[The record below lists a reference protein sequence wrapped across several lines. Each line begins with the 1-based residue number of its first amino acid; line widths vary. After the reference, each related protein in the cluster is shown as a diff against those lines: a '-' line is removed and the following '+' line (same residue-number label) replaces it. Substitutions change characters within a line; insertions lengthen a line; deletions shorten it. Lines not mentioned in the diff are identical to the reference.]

1 MRFGTQVLVLQLAC
15 VLAVVGVCTAV
26 FVWLGVQ
33 QLRSEAESSALSIA
47 RTVAVDTDV
56 RAEVARITA
65 EPGTPTAAEL
75 RDGLLASLA
84 DEVEERTGALFVVIT
99 DDEGI
104 RLAHPDP
111 DRLGEVV
118 STSFADALAG
128 RETVSWESGTLGES
142 ARAKVPVRE
151 PGGTEPVGEVSVG
164 FARASVFGELPVLI
178 VGILV
183 AALAAV
189 AVGVLASLVLRRRL
203 ERLTLGLQ
211 PEELAVLVQNKAAV
225 LDGVGDG
232 VLASA
237 PDHTVTVV
245 NSTAAALLGGGDIV
259 GRKVG
264 DLDLPDPVRAAMLA
278 PGAAAEPLLLGE
290 RVVFIDTRPVS
301 RGRRDLGLIAIIRDR
316 TDIVGLTERLETV
329 AAMTNALRVQ
339 RHEFANRLH
348 VTAGLIDAGR
358 VGDARSYLDE
368 IREVADDAAPAL
380 RDLGEPFLE
389 SFLEAKAMHAAERGV
404 RLRVGDDSLVLG
416 VVHSPEDVATVLG
429 NLIDNAV
436 TAAVRGTAPR
446 WVEVELLDEAD
457 TLVVTVTDSGPGVA
471 DRGILSASS
480 GRGDEADPDAVHG
493 HGIGLPLA
501 RDIAA
506 RLGGEVWLADAGG
519 REGHGAVF
527 CARMPGVMRAASG
540 FRSGEGGTA

>member
-15 VLAVVGVCTAV
+15 VTAVVAVCTAV

-47 RTVAVDTDV
+47 RTVAVDGDV
-56 RAEVARITA
+56 RAEVARISA
-65 EPGTPTAAEL
+65 EPGTPAAVEL
-75 RDGLLASLA
+75 RGGALESLA
-84 DEVEERTGALFVVIT
+84 ADVQERTGALFVVIT
-99 DDEGI
+99 DDQGI

-118 STSFADALAG
+118 STSFEDALAG
-128 RETVSWESGTLGES
+128 RETVGWDSGTLGES

-178 VGILV
+178 VGIV
-183 AALAAV
+183 IAALAAV

-203 ERLTLGLQ
+203 ERLTLGVQ
-211 PEELAVLVQNKAAV
+211 PEELAGMVQNQAAV

-232 VLASA
+232 VLASD
-237 PDHTVTVV
+237 PEGTVTVA
-245 NSTAAALLGGGDIV
+245 NSTAVALLGAGDLV
-259 GRKVG
+259 GRKVR
-264 DLDLPDPVRAAMLA
+264 DLDLPAAVRDAILSPAS
-278 PGAAAEPLLLGE
+278 GAEPLPLGE
-290 RVVFIDTRPVS
+290 RVVFIDTHPVS
-301 RGRRDLGLIAIIRDR
+301 RGQRDLGLIAIIRDR

-358 VGDARSYLDE
+358 VADARTYLDG
-368 IREVADDAAPAL
+368 IREVADDGAPTL
-380 RDLGEPFLE
+380 HDLGEPFLE
-389 SFLEAKAMHAAERGV
+389 SFLEAKAVHAAERGV
-404 RLRVGDDSLVLG
+404 WLRVGDDSLVLG
-416 VVHSPEDVATVLG
+416 VVDLPEDVATVLG

-436 TAAVRGTAPR
+436 AAAVRGREPR

-457 TLVVTVTDSGPGVA
+457 TLVATVTDSGPGMP
-471 DRGILSASS
+471 DGGIPSPT
-480 GRGDEADPDAVHG
+480 RRQPADPDAVHG

-501 RDIAA
+501 HEIAT
-506 RLGGEVWLADAGG
+506 RLGGVVWLADAGG
-519 REGHGAVF
+519 HDGHGAVF
-527 CARMPGVMRAASG
+527 CARMPGVMRAASAA
-540 FRSGEGGTA
+540 RLEEGHPS